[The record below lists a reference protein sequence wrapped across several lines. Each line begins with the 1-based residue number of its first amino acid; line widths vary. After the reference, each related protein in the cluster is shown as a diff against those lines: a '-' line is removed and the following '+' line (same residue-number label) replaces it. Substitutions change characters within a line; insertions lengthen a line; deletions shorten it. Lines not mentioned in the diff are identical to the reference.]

1 MAKPKLVIHETDCHG
16 CGKVHYNGRT
26 ESYSYDDGY
35 MGDVRVSVEGLI
47 EIGFLNKEDVLIFD
61 EKNEAEMYNI
71 LAQNI

>member
-16 CGKVHYNGRT
+16 YGKVHYNGRT
-26 ESYSYDDGY
+26 ESYSYDGY

-47 EIGFLNKEDVLIFD
+47 EIGFIDREDVLIFD

>member
-26 ESYSYDDGY
+26 ESYYYDDGY
-35 MGDVRVSVEGLI
+35 MSDVRIAVEGLI
-47 EIGFLNKEDVLIFD
+47 EIGFINKEDVLIFD

-71 LAQNI
+71 LAQNV